1 MDRQN
6 RVGSKP
12 GGGGIASTQA
22 QNRARKQ
29 RLAELAMESFDLSK
43 DPYFMQNSIGRQE
56 CRLCLTQHKTESNYL
71 AHTQGSRHQ
80 QNLRRRQ
87 IQNAERENNSEANL
101 AAQQAKAKQKV
112 KIPRIGQPGYRVSK
126 GRDPKTGQKY
136 VYFEIDYPMIDD
148 KLQPRHRFMSAY
160 EQKIDLP
167 PDPNYQYL
175 LFAALPY
182 ETIGFKVPNLPIDND
197 REKFVSN
204 WDYEKKMMSLKVT
217 FVKES

>member
-43 DPYFMQNSIGRQE
+43 DPYFMQNSIGRYE

-101 AAQQAKAKQKV
+101 AAQQAKAEADRMCGEGGCDNCPDGAPFVCNLESTDECANNSVCIETNGANRCAISSDNQKCPDGWFG
-112 KIPRIGQPGYRVSK
+112 PRCDLTLGCSMHNAGA
-126 GRDPKTGQKY
+126 GATG
-136 VYFEIDYPMIDD
+136 
-148 KLQPRHRFMSAY
+148 L
-160 EQKIDLP
+160 
-167 PDPNYQYL
+167 
-175 LFAALPY
+175 
-182 ETIGFKVPNLPIDND
+182 
-197 REKFVSN
+197 
-204 WDYEKKMMSLKVT
+204 
-217 FVKES
+217 